1 MRREGPESPGN
12 RSAMALVPAGPTGR
26 SEPGLYC
33 PAYCIPRS
41 CQVKE
46 EAWQLLRHLA
56 SSEEYLKEAVEAG
69 YAEVARES
77 VIHSETYTAAFD
89 ADFVDVLRRTRALA
103 RANRPMVKHYMELGD
118 LVGGAATSVIA
129 GERDADEAL
138 RACQRE
144 IDLMD
149 WS

>member
-1 MRREGPESPGN
+1 
-12 RSAMALVPAGPTGR
+12 MALVPSGPTGR
-26 SEPGLYC
+26 PEPGLYC

-41 CQVKE
+41 CRVKD
-46 EAWQLLRHLA
+46 EAWQLLRHFA
-56 SSEEYLKEAVEAG
+56 SYEEYLEEAVEAG

-77 VIHSETYTAAFD
+77 VIVSEAYASAFD
-89 ADFVDVLRRTRALA
+89 ANFVDVLRRTRALA

-118 LVGGAATSVIA
+118 LVGEAATSVIA
-129 GERDADEAL
+129 GERGADDAL

-149 WS
+149 WR

>member
-1 MRREGPESPGN
+1 
-12 RSAMALVPAGPTGR
+12 
-26 SEPGLYC
+26 
-33 PAYCIPRS
+33 
-41 CQVKE
+41 VKE

-56 SSEEYLKEAVEAG
+56 SSEEYLEEAVEAG

-77 VIHSETYTAAFD
+77 VIRSETYASTYD
-89 ADFVDVLRRTRALA
+89 ANFVDVLRRTRGLA

-129 GERDADEAL
+129 GERGADDAL

-144 IDLMD
+144 IDLMN